1 MGKKVRILLLGIVI
15 QALKLVTTC
24 FLLTFHEAVAGWF
37 RRKREFVCAH
47 GKTPFQCRGKALTP
61 YGIGGM
67 HL

>member
-24 FLLTFHEAVAGWF
+24 FLLTFQEAVVGWF
-37 RRKREFVCAH
+37 RRKREFVCANE
-47 GKTPFQCRGKALTP
+47 KTFQCRGKALTP
-61 YGIGGM
+61 HGIGGM